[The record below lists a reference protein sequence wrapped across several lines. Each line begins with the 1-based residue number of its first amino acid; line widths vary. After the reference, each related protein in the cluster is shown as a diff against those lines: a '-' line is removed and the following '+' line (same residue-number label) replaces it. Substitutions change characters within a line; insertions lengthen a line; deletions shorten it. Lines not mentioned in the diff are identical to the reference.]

1 MRNFG
6 SVAILYHPTM
16 ETDAALYFVIHRRED
31 EAKARR
37 LAEELEIKGFAVVCA
52 YDDADLVLLEEGM
65 LTADCTLILLM
76 DEGHA
81 ERWQSPEYLAMVER
95 VTKIRGESD
104 TFIVPVWPAREAS
117 QHPNEDLFEAV
128 VQSIDHHVGQPRGDQ
143 PTGRSSAEAL
153 HEEAESLEELGM
165 REESNG
171 NAERARDLR
180 LQSIALRE
188 RLAALDPTDL
198 GLRREVAAALER
210 IAEVNEPLE
219 DARDLS
225 RRAIRVWEALVAA
238 TPGNAGAQRDLALAL
253 ERYADREVEAGD
265 LGRAVELM
273 HRSMEICEVLATAA
287 PQSRDAQ
294 RELSVTLTRLAEL
307 SDQNGEWEASRAY
320 YRWSTLPWERWIAAN
335 DWDLEARISLVELLS
350 IIGELEQNQGTLEA
364 ARAVFTRVVELVEVS
379 SERQVS
385 SRSLQLEGSTAL
397 RELAAVEVEAGAL
410 APARQHLDR
419 ALNIVNSLV
428 DTSPDDIDVKYE
440 RAAVFHSWSLLEFDE
455 ANYDGAR
462 AYCLRALEILE
473 ELAAGRSG
481 LLDDRI
487 DLAHS
492 LQQLARIEGHL
503 GHESA
508 AREVH
513 RRVLDIIEEH
523 DRKDPGRPD
532 IQGELVR
539 ALSDLAQIELGL
551 GDNKSLRDLAA
562 RAHGLAETLAASGPR
577 SHRAQRDL
585 ATACMRMCAAADEE
599 GLAWMMRAL
608 SILRDCLERFP
619 DRVVFAEDLASVL
632 LALGHAAIQ
641 IDDADTGRRAFLSAH
656 QLFEWLHRRGSL
668 KPRKTGA
675 AQAAKT
681 LASEQGA
688 LRIVDDRVV
697 TQASMATPKKSPAGG
712 LPTASAQ
719 RPKISRNAPCPCGS
733 GKKFKKCCMPVH

>member
-81 ERWQSPEYLAMVER
+81 ERWQSPNYLAMVER

-104 TFIVPVWPAREAS
+104 TFIIPVWPAREAS
-117 QHPNEDLFEAV
+117 QHPNEGLFEAV

-165 REESNG
+165 QEESNG

-210 IAEVNEPLE
+210 IAKVNEPLE

-307 SDQNGEWEASRAY
+307 SYENGEWEASRAY

-397 RELAAVEVEAGAL
+397 RE
-410 APARQHLDR
+410 
-419 ALNIVNSLV
+419 
-428 DTSPDDIDVKYE
+428 
-440 RAAVFHSWSLLEFDE
+440 
-455 ANYDGAR
+455 
-462 AYCLRALEILE
+462 
-473 ELAAGRSG
+473 
-481 LLDDRI
+481 
-487 DLAHS
+487 
-492 LQQLARIEGHL
+492 QLARIEGHL

-523 DRKDPGRPD
+523 DRKDPDRPD

-551 GDNKSLRDLAA
+551 GDNKSLRELAA